1 MTLDIL
7 ICTLNKGVVRIADV
21 LLPPREEIR
30 YIVSYQYT
38 DERYL
43 ELIPDSL
50 KQRDDVAIF
59 KYMGQGLSA
68 NRNLAMEK
76 ATADLVMYADDD
88 SRLIPEAIELIF
100 DVFERNPEL
109 DVAFFKASTYTGKA
123 LKEYPDQEI
132 ELKGMPQSHTISA
145 IEMVCKRQCV
155 QKKIRFDER
164 FGLGTRFLT
173 CGEEEIWME
182 DARRAE
188 LKMRFFPI
196 KIIETSTLLKKAMIY
211 VDAGVQRSLGAIH
224 YYKYG
229 NRAWLRCLNF
239 ALKSARSGYCHFWPI
254 MKHLAE
260 GIHYMRRTE

>member
-7 ICTLNKGVVRIADV
+7 ICTLNKGIVRIGDV
-21 LLPPREEIR
+21 LLPPRPDVH

-43 ELIPDSL
+43 ELLPERL
-50 KQRDDVAIF
+50 TQRADVSVY

-88 SRLIPEAIELIF
+88 SRLIGGAIDEIF
-100 DVFERNPEL
+100 RAFEQHENL
-109 DVAFFKASTYTGKA
+109 DVAFFKASTYTGKP
-123 LKEYPDQEI
+123 LKEYPEGEM
-132 ELKGMPQSHTISA
+132 ELKGMPESHTISA
-145 IEMVCKRQCV
+145 IEMVCRRQRV

-182 DARRAE
+182 DARRAG
-188 LKMRFFPI
+188 LRMRYFPI

-224 YYKYG
+224 YYKEG
-229 NRAWLRCLNF
+229 QRAWLHCLKF
-239 ALKSARSGYCHFWPI
+239 ALSSTRSGYCHFWPI
-254 MKHLAE
+254 MKHMAE
-260 GIHYMRRTE
+260 GIRYLNRE